1 LTKFYVKISRLI
13 ATAILL
19 FVFLS
24 GPAAYAAAGEI
35 DIFIHYKSRFVP
47 PLNIPKFPE
56 GLSAIKTD
64 AYLLRLNRIE
74 RSWVVEIP
82 SDNQYVSL
90 TLFAGSY
97 SLYNPIVMSRDN
109 YIKYSAEKA
118 VTDAWIKDMENFSG
132 TKSKDKG
139 NDGIEIPLNINIPKP
154 VKSIIGEGGPRINVT
169 GSRRISFSGKSQ
181 WDDLTT
187 TGTFKQSKFPS
198 LHMEQTSRFK
208 IKGQIGSK
216 ISIEVDQDSN
226 RDVDMANTLKLR
238 YKGEEDEI
246 IQSIEAGNTTLKLP
260 NSQFI
265 GFSQNIQG
273 LFGIK
278 ATAKI
283 GNINLTMITSQEKGS
298 SEKSSFSAG
307 TQASNE
313 TIWDYQYLHNVYFFL
328 GDDDDFTANDS
339 LTNIYLY
346 REGAP
351 RDLYGLACVDPHH
364 GPEADDNGGVDTMFY
379 YTEEDSIRG
388 ELERRN
394 FTLIDETEYDLFLQQ
409 KYIILHQPI
418 PENGVL
424 AAYIEYKHTDS
435 QGNVSDRQEGK
446 VTGDT
451 LVLKLLRDPD
461 IDTSFA
467 TWDLEWR
474 NVYDLRSRDL
484 TREGFELQIYK
495 GVGNLE
501 TDVLDQEST
510 PFIQLFGFDEYEN
523 ANPTNT
529 TPDGLFDFN
538 TNRYL
543 DAARGHLIFQQ
554 PEPFANASILSEPN
568 STVYDYR
575 YPNSTR
581 AQSKK
586 YYIYV
591 KTAKRDNTFSL
602 GKTNIIEGS
611 EVVQMSDG
619 RVLKRG
625 TDYNIVYEIGQI
637 TFINDEALN
646 AAADISVDFEYA
658 PFFMPEKK
666 SLFGLSAQYDIN
678 DKSFI
683 SFSGLYRK
691 ESSKEFRPRVG
702 REPKR
707 AMIWDSNIKLS
718 FNPEFITSAVDALP
732 LIETDAISKIE
743 ISGEVA
749 QSFPNPNLRNR
760 AYIDDFEGTREYTDL
775 VTRRGVWT
783 EASTP
788 VGWELD
794 DKRKLL
800 WYNPYDISTIEDI
813 WPEKDVQQHENRQ
826 DVLVLEWPDS
836 SSGEVNFPGWVG
848 IMRSMYSGLSDQSR
862 TKFIEIWYKPD
873 NFADEQPIL
882 YIDAGK
888 LSEDLDGDGIKDTED
903 KNDDGVFQEDEDTGL
918 DGLFNEDESGSG
930 SDPEGD
936 DWFYDDSPDSR
947 YNYDYINGTE
957 NNREDPDRL
966 NRFDTEDINN
976 NGSLDL
982 TNAYFQYEVD
992 LNDNKYIQD
1001 STSTG
1006 WRLLRIPFQ
1015 DSSAFTTNGN
1025 PDFEVINFIRL
1036 WMTGINTP
1044 YKLSLATI
1052 QLVGNKWQE
1061 LAPPEP
1067 VYMNGI
1073 PLVPDFEVTVK
1084 NTQEHSSYD
1093 SPPGIYGEFDQE
1105 TGVQEKEQSLVL
1117 VYDDLF
1123 PGQSLGTYWPLL
1135 NYEDYTLYNK
1145 MKMFVHGD
1153 SNLAE
1158 LDESVPL
1165 NFYFRV
1171 GADSISNY
1179 YEFRT
1184 KLYPGWDERNFV
1196 DIDFTELTALKSY
1209 LHANHPDSISL
1220 VDTTYGHYTV
1230 KGNPS
1235 LSQVK
1240 FFVLGVEY
1248 DSVYYDTVSSGD
1260 STIVDT
1266 LAVPLIPV
1274 GGEVWCDEL
1283 ILTDVRRNSD
1293 FAGRMTASI
1302 SLADL
1307 GDITF
1312 NFSRTGADF
1321 FRLNQTKPEGSL
1333 STKQSV
1339 SSRISL
1345 DKFWPPSW
1353 GLNLPLTARWEK
1365 TLRLPR
1371 LKTGSDIIL
1380 PDDLRQEEKTESK
1393 IWSVSASESFRKN
1406 TKNWLFNLTL
1416 NRITSSYTYAKKY
1429 SISPVTP
1436 VNNSTIYD
1444 VTGKY
1449 DLTPRIKP
1457 FFKPFSWT
1465 RKIFLP
1471 ASIYD
1476 IKLFFLPT
1484 VLKFDAAVKSTRAYQ
1499 LNNRGVVSSTYTR
1512 DFTGNQSYG
1521 MNLFTALKADFSTTT
1536 RRDISKPGS
1545 VIFSLNPSEIEIG
1558 RERDY
1563 SQSFSTSFTPKIS
1576 RDLTPRIQFSSRYS
1590 DNSDLAGNPDS
1601 TRTTQL
1607 SANLRGDIS
1616 LDVFKLTGIGKFLNS
1631 LKSENKEMSNKPKR
1645 EEIPESKDG
1654 DPKMNGEE
1662 REPLSEDDPEKEM
1675 GENEVEE
1682 EMGEGEAEGEIIDDG
1697 ETKDG
1702 GIKIPNPLT
1711 GLKKTL
1717 SVLNTV
1723 KPLKTTF
1730 STDKKINRA
1739 GLYERPG
1746 WDYTLGFA
1754 DQTSVRR
1761 NNQEGF
1767 NTRDQI
1773 THTLDYSF
1781 TSGISPLKNLDINSS
1796 YKNRVS
1802 ITRGSNIPTK
1812 TKSVEFPR
1820 LDANLSGL
1828 DKLPLVNRLTTSVTL
1843 QTIYTRKIDESGNAD
1858 SGELTSRGTNE
1869 NYTPLLGLNFSFNKG
1884 VKATVR
1890 YDYNKRKSENLRTE
1904 GSNQRVDYSQDRTFG
1919 ISVSYTLTA
1928 PQGLKIPIFG
1938 KFKFNSQLTMSLDYD
1953 KKYRKSWFVTDNV
1966 KSVDANS
1973 VETSV
1978 EPKVSYRFSAKVT
1991 GGFNAKWMDSNDK
2004 VQVRKRHIRELGIWT
2019 ELRF

>member
-1 LTKFYVKISRLI
+1 LTKFYLKISRLI

-19 FVFLS
+19 FIFLS
-24 GPAAYAAAGEI
+24 GPVIYAAAGGI
-35 DIFIHYKSRFVP
+35 DVFMHYKSRFVP
-47 PLNIPKFPE
+47 PLSIPKYPE
-56 GLSAIKTD
+56 GLSAIKAD
-64 AYLLRLNRIE
+64 VYLLRLNRIE
-74 RSWVVEIP
+74 TSWVIEIP
-82 SDNQYVSL
+82 SDNHYVTL
-90 TLFAGSY
+90 TLFAGSHR
-97 SLYNPIVMSRDN
+97 LYNPLIMSRDS

-118 VTDAWIKDMENFSG
+118 VRDAWIKDMANFSG
-132 TKSKDKG
+132 TKSKAKG
-139 NDGIEIPLNINIPKP
+139 NEGIEIPLNINIPKP

-238 YKGEEDEI
+238 YKGDEDEI
-246 IQSIEAGNTTLKLP
+246 IQTIEAGNTNLSLP
-260 NSQFI
+260 NAQFI
-265 GFSQNIQG
+265 GFSQNVQG

-278 ATAKI
+278 ATAKV
-283 GNINLTMITSQEKGS
+283 GNVNLTLITSQEKGS

-307 TQASNE
+307 TQASNQ
-313 TIWDYQYLHNVYFFL
+313 TIWDYEYLHNVYFYL
-328 GDDDDFTANDS
+328 GYEFTENDS
-339 LTNIYLY
+339 LIDVQLF

-351 RDLYGLACVDPHH
+351 RDLYGLACVDPHY
-364 GPEADDNGGVDTMFY
+364 GPGENETGGVDTMFY
-379 YTEEDSIRG
+379 ITEEDSIRG
-388 ELERRN
+388 EVEKRN
-394 FTLIDETEYDLFLQQ
+394 FTLIEETEYDLFYRG
-409 KYIILHQPI
+409 KYIILHQAV

-424 AAYIEYKHTDS
+424 AAYIKYSHRDS
-435 QGNVSDRQEGK
+435 QGNVTIRQEGK

-461 IDTSFA
+461 TDTSFV

-474 NVYDLRSRDL
+474 NVYYLGSQNL

-495 GVGNLE
+495 GNGSLE
-501 TDVLDQEST
+501 TDTLDQDSI
-510 PFIQLFGFDEYEN
+510 PYIQWFGFDEYEN
-523 ANPTNT
+523 ANPNNL

-543 DAARGHLIFQQ
+543 DAARGHLIFERR
-554 PEPFANASILSEPN
+554 EPFAESFLNVPN
-568 STVYDYR
+568 RAVYDYR

-581 AQSKK
+581 RDSKK

-591 KTAKRDNTFSL
+591 KTARRDNTFSL
-602 GKTNIIEGS
+602 GRTNIIEGS
-611 EVVQMSDG
+611 EVVKMSDG

-637 TFINDEALN
+637 TFINEEALN
-646 AAADISVDFEYA
+646 AAADVSVDFEYA

-666 SLFGLSAQYDIN
+666 SLFGISAQYDIN
-678 DKSFI
+678 DKSFL

-707 AMIWDSNIKLS
+707 AMIWDSNLKLS

-732 LIETDAISKIE
+732 LIETDAISKVE

-783 EASTP
+783 KASTP
-788 VGWELD
+788 VGWGLNNRRECW
-794 DKRKLL
+794 
-800 WYNPYDISTIEDI
+800 WYNPYDSYTLKDI

-826 DVLVLEWPDS
+826 DVLVVEYWPDTTFA
-836 SSGEVNFPGWVG
+836 GPDLEGWSG

-873 NFADEQPIL
+873 EFANEQPIL

-888 LSEDLDGDGIKDTED
+888 ISEDLDGDGVKDTED

-918 DGLFNEDESGSG
+918 DGWY
-930 SDPEGD
+930 DPEEIEMTGLPGPDPSGD
-936 DWFYDDSPDSR
+936 DWFYDDSPDLR
-947 YNYDYINGTE
+947 YDYSRINGTE
-957 NNREDPDRL
+957 NSREDPDRL
-966 NRFDTEDINN
+966 NRIDTEDINN

-992 LNDNKYIQD
+992 LNDNRYVQD

-1015 DSSAFTTNGN
+1015 DSSVFTATGN

-1036 WMTGINTP
+1036 YMSG
-1044 YKLSLATI
+1044 LSEHYTLRLASI

-1061 LAPPEP
+1061 MAPPEP

-1084 NTQEHSSYD
+1084 NTQEHSSYN

-1117 VYDDLF
+1117 VYDDLY
-1123 PGQSLGTYWPLL
+1123 PGRSLGTYWPLL
-1135 NYEDYTLYNK
+1135 NYEDYTLYNR
-1145 MKMFVHGD
+1145 MKMYVHGD
-1153 SNLAE
+1153 EN
-1158 LDESVPL
+1158 LDESIPL

-1171 GADSISNY
+1171 GADSINNY
-1179 YEFRT
+1179 YEFNT
-1184 KLYPGWDERNFV
+1184 KLYPGWDERNYV

-1209 LHANHPDSISL
+1209 LHAHHPDSISL
-1220 VDTTYGHYTV
+1220 VDTTFGHYTV

-1240 FFVLGVEY
+1240 FFVLGIEY
-1248 DSVYYDTVSSGD
+1248 DSVYYNTVSSGD
-1260 STIVDT
+1260 SIIVDT
-1266 LAVPLIPV
+1266 VAVPFVPV
-1274 GGEVWCDEL
+1274 SGEVWCDEL
-1283 ILTDVRRNSD
+1283 ILTDVRRDSD

-1302 SLADL
+1302 GLADL
-1307 GDITF
+1307 ADITF
-1312 NFSRTGADF
+1312 NYSRTGADF

-1333 STKQSV
+1333 STQQSV
-1339 SSRISL
+1339 SSRINL
-1345 DKFWPPSW
+1345 DKFMPPSW
-1353 GLNLPLTARWEK
+1353 GLSLPLSARWERSLK
-1365 TLRLPR
+1365 LPR
-1371 LKTGSDIIL
+1371 LKTGSDVIL

-1393 IWSVSASESFRKN
+1393 NWSLSTSESFRKN

-1416 NRITSSYTYAKKY
+1416 NRITTSYTYAKKY
-1429 SISPVTP
+1429 STSPVTP
-1436 VNNSTIYD
+1436 INNSVTYD

-1465 RKIFLP
+1465 RKIFMP
-1471 ASIYD
+1471 ASIHD

-1484 VLKFDAAVKSTRAYQ
+1484 ILKYDAAVKSTKAYQ
-1499 LNNRGVVSSTYTR
+1499 VNNRGIVSSTYSR
-1512 DFTGNQSYG
+1512 DFSGNQSYG

-1545 VIFSLNPSEIEIG
+1545 VVLSLNPSEIKIG

-1576 RDLTPRIQFSSRYS
+1576 RDLLPRVQFSSRYS

-1616 LDVFKLTGIGKFLNS
+1616 LDVFKLTGIGKFLS
-1631 LKSENKEMSNKPKR
+1631 SSKSENKRAPNEPNR
-1645 EEIPESKDG
+1645 EEIPEGKD
-1654 DPKMNGEE
+1654 DNQKMNGEE
-1662 REPLSEDDPEKEM
+1662 GEPIGEGDPEKEI
-1675 GENEVEE
+1675 
-1682 EMGEGEAEGEIIDDG
+1682 GEGEAEEETGEDSESKG
-1697 ETKDG
+1697 G
-1702 GIKIPNPLT
+1702 GIKIPNPLK

-1717 SVLNTV
+1717 SMLNTI
-1723 KPLKTTF
+1723 KPLKSTF

-1746 WDYTLGFA
+1746 WDYTLGFV

-1761 NNQEGF
+1761 NTQEGF

-1781 TSGISPLKNLDINSS
+1781 TSGISPVRNLDINSS
-1796 YKNRVS
+1796 YKNRISV
-1802 ITRGSNIPTK
+1802 TRGANIPTK

-1820 LDANLSGL
+1820 LDANLTGL
-1828 DKLPLVNRLTTSVTL
+1828 EKLPFVSRLTTSVTL
-1843 QTIYTRKIDESGNAD
+1843 QTTYAQKVDESGNAD
-1858 SGELTSRGTNE
+1858 SGELTSRATNV

-1884 VKATVR
+1884 IKATVR

-1904 GSNQRVDYSQDRTFG
+1904 GSNRRVDYGQDKTIG
-1919 ISVSYTLTA
+1919 ISISYSLTA

-1938 KFKFNSQLTMSLDYD
+1938 KFKFNSQLTMSLNYD
-1953 KKYRKSWFVTDNV
+1953 KKYRKSWFVTNDV
-1966 KSVDANS
+1966 KSVDVNS

-1991 GGFNAKWMDSNDK
+1991 GGFNAKWMDANDR
-2004 VQVRKRHIRELGIWT
+2004 VQVRKRHVRELGIWT